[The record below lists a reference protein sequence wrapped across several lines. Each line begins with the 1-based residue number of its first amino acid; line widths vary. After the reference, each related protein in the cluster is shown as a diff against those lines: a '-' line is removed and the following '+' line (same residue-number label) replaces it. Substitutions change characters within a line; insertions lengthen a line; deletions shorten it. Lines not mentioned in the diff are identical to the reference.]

1 MLLLHKPS
9 QGQTRDGQVGIF
21 LYAGIFP
28 SSSDAGGRGAAG
40 FETHQDLRA
49 KGSESPPF
57 TQGYHQR
64 PHA

>member
-1 MLLLHKPS
+1 MDAL
-9 QGQTRDGQVGIF
+9 GEVGIF

-28 SSSDAGGRGAAG
+28 SSSEAVGRGAAG
-40 FETHQDLRA
+40 FVTHQGLKA
-49 KGSESPPF
+49 KGSESPAF